1 MSRWRRILLPA
12 AAVFGAAVLN
22 TFLLLNAYVP
32 SCSMEP
38 TIPSGVM
45 VLGNRLA
52 YSGNV
57 PQVGDVVFF
66 HHPETGE
73 HRWLVKRVI
82 AVPGQTFAVASG
94 RVYIDGQLLEEE
106 YVEEFSKDDYPA
118 TLVPE
123 DCYIVLG
130 DNRRE
135 SIDSRFWDDPFVR
148 REDVHAKG
156 MFIYFPKFYKL

>member
-12 AAVFGAAVLN
+12 VAVFSAAVLN

-32 SCSMEP
+32 SSSMEP
-38 TIPSGVM
+38 TIPSGAM

-66 HHPETGE
+66 HHSETGE
-73 HRWLVKRVI
+73 RRWLVKRVI

-106 YVEEFSKDDYPA
+106 YVDEFSDDDYPV

-135 SIDSRFWDDPFVR
+135 SNDSRFWGDPFVR
-148 REDVHAKG
+148 REDVRAKG
-156 MFIYFPKFYKL
+156 MFVYFPKFYKL